1 MITTSGESWSQSQ
14 VMRKYNVITF
24 SQLYQDAKEF
34 LDDNNEDGD
43 DGNMLLLCFTV
54 KYLFYI
60 PPVLV
65 V

>member
-14 VMRKYNVITF
+14 VVRKYNVITF

-34 LDDNNEDGD
+34 LDDNNGDGD

-54 KYLFYI
+54 KYFFYI